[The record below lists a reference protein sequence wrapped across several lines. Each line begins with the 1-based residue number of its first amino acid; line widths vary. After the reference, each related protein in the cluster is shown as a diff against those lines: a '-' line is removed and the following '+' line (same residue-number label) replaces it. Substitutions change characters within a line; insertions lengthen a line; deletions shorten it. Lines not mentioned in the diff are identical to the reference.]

1 MNKLSIRVAADP
13 EQLEWVKEKV
23 KAGVFASRSHAY
35 RFALGELMRL
45 DKLRRDSLKPSSQV
59 RL

>member
-1 MNKLSIRVAADP
+1 
-13 EQLEWVKEKV
+13 LEWVKEKV